1 MAEPQQ
7 HRDDRKSVAAILAY
21 ICLAQLTLFTTLIFV
36 VIFLRIPVE
45 AVMLGVLG
53 TLLASLTGNAGLALG
68 YHLASSAGAT
78 TANAAL
84 AQKAGAGPPAPA
96 IPMTEPAVAGEGDDR

>member
-7 HRDDRKSVAAILAY
+7 HRDDRRSVAAILAY
-21 ICLAQLTLFTTLIFV
+21 VCLGQLTLFTILIFA
-36 VIFLRIPVE
+36 VIFLKVAVE

-96 IPMTEPAVAGEGDDR
+96 LPLSEPPTEEGAA